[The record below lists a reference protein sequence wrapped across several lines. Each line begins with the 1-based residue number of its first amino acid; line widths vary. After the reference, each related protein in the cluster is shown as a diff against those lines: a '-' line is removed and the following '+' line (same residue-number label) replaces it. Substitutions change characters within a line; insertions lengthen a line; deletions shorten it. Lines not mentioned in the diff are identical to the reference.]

1 MHDVRSMSSRAEC
14 YRRWGLEA
22 QQRAA
27 QTTEEKIKDAFE
39 TVAGGWFLLA
49 EQLDWLEKERT
60 RTDDTQQEPGRIPT
74 ASREMPRNRA
84 HGFSRQRAARPS
96 GQGRNL
102 GPYRRPPRTRP
113 ST

>member
-27 QTTEEKIKDAFE
+27 QATEEKIKDAFE

-60 RTDDTQQEPGRIPT
+60 RTDDTQQEPGRVPT
-74 ASREMPRNRA
+74 ARRPVPRNRA
-84 HGFSRQRAARPS
+84 RNLSGKRAGRPA
-96 GQGRNL
+96 GQGGNL
-102 GPYRRPPRTRP
+102 GP
-113 ST
+113 